1 LTGPRD
7 SQRGRVYAWENRI
20 IAPHD
25 STFVAYGRA
34 QAMVDAIWADTGL
47 RFPPG
52 VEPLPS
58 QSSATLASATRLS
71 IFLPVQIPSW
81 CLLHEL
87 AHAMT
92 SDVDGNSDGHG
103 PIFMGVY
110 LKLIARYLR
119 LDPDRLLESAA
130 DDGIAVARD
139 ASPIFVDAERPA
151 GNSLAQP
158 PAGRNQR
165 AFEMKEV

>member
-1 LTGPRD
+1 MSGPRD

-20 IAPHD
+20 IAPRD
-25 STFVAYGRA
+25 STFVAFARA
-34 QAMVDAIWADTGL
+34 QSMVDAIWTEIGL
-47 RFPPG
+47 KYPPA
-52 VEPLPS
+52 VELLPR

-71 IFLPVQIPSW
+71 VFLPAKTPSW

-92 SDVDGNSDGHG
+92 TDVDGSSDGHG

-110 LKLIARYLR
+110 LKLISRYLR

-130 DDGIAVARD
+130 VAGIAVTSD
-139 ASPIFVDAERPA
+139 ANPIFVDAVCRP
-151 GNSLAQP
+151 GNAHGQTSS
-158 PAGRNQR
+158 GRIQT
-165 AFEMKEV
+165 ASEKQQV

>member
-1 LTGPRD
+1 
-7 SQRGRVYAWENRI
+7 
-20 IAPHD
+20 
-25 STFVAYGRA
+25 
-34 QAMVDAIWADTGL
+34 MVDAIWADMGL
-47 RFPPG
+47 QFPPG
-52 VEPLPS
+52 VEPLPN

-71 IFLPVQIPSW
+71 IFLPAQIPSW

-92 SDVDGNSDGHG
+92 SDVDGSFEGHG

-130 DDGIAVARD
+130 AEGIVVASD
-139 ASPIFVDAERPA
+139 ANPTFVDLPESDFTTIRRRRSA
-151 GNSLAQP
+151 L
-158 PAGRNQR
+158 
-165 AFEMKEV
+165 K

>member
-1 LTGPRD
+1 LSGPRD

-25 STFVAYGRA
+25 RTFVAFARA
-34 QAMVDAIWADTGL
+34 QSMVDAIWTEIGL
-47 RFPPG
+47 KYPPA
-52 VEPLPS
+52 VEPLPR

-71 IFLPVQIPSW
+71 ISLPAKTPSW

-92 SDVDGNSDGHG
+92 SDVDANSDGHG

-119 LDPDRLLESAA
+119 LDPDRLLELAA
-130 DDGIAVARD
+130 VAGIAVTSD
-139 ASPIFVDAERPA
+139 ANPIFVDAVCRP
-151 GNSLAQP
+151 GNAHGQTSS
-158 PAGRNQR
+158 GRIKT
-165 AFEMKEV
+165 AYEMQQV

>member
-1 LTGPRD
+1 MSGLRD

-20 IAPHD
+20 IAPCD
-25 STFVAYGRA
+25 STFVDYARA
-34 QAMVDAIWADTGL
+34 QSMVDAIWTETGL
-47 RFPPG
+47 KYPPA
-52 VEPLPS
+52 VEQLPS

-71 IFLPVQIPSW
+71 IFLPAQIPSW

-92 SDVDGNSDGHG
+92 SDVDGSSDGHG

-110 LKLIARYLR
+110 LKLLSRYLR

-139 ASPIFVDAERPA
+139 ATPIFVDAERPA
-151 GNSLAQP
+151 GNAHAQT
-158 PAGRNQR
+158 PAGPIQR
-165 AFEMKEV
+165 ACEMNQV